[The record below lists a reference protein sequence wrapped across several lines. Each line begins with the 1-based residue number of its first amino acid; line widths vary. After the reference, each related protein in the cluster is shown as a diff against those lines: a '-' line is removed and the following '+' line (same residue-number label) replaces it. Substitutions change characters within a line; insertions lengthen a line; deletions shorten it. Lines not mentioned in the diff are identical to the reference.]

1 MSHYLKLSFRKR
13 WPLCCL
19 LFCAMACNWQ
29 KQKPTLAVA
38 KSDSLVAEQKA
49 TIAFKHIRES
59 ANIVKSGDLIVRTGK
74 DYTSEL
80 MRQLSQNDKT
90 YSHCGIASWEND
102 SLFVYHALGGEFN
115 PDQKLRRDAFL
126 LFCNPYENRGFGI
139 YRYQIN
145 EQQQKNIIA
154 VAREF
159 YKQGIMFDMKFD
171 LVTDDRMYCSE
182 FVYKT
187 VKKATHNSVAIVTTT
202 LNHIQF
208 VAVDNLFV
216 NPFCREI
223 QQVSFVKQ

>member
-1 MSHYLKLSFRKR
+1 MSHYLKLSFTKR

-19 LFCAMACNWQ
+19 LFFAMACNRQ
-29 KQKPTLAVA
+29 NQKPTWAA
-38 KSDSLVAEQKA
+38 TKNDSLVDEQKA
-49 TIAFKHIRES
+49 IIAFNHIRES
-59 ANIVKSGDLIVRTGK
+59 ANSVKSGDLIVRTGK

-80 MRQLSQNDKT
+80 MRQLSQKDKT

-115 PDQKLRRDAFL
+115 PDQKLRRDAFP

-145 EQQQKNIIA
+145 ERQQRNI
-154 VAREF
+154 VALARQF

-171 LVTDDRMYCSE
+171 LITDDRMYCSE

-187 VKKATHNSVAIVTTT
+187 VKKATHNSVAIATTT
-202 LNHIQF
+202 LNHIPF
-208 VAVDNLFV
+208 VAVDNLYV
-216 NPFCREI
+216 NPFCNKI
-223 QQVSFVKQ
+223 QSVSFIKQ